1 MDGSPPQFFSAS
13 PSRRRLGKYVLAAAI
28 GAFVAYLAGSFFAPA
43 PTLALPQEGFVYTQ
57 GVLAVPAQISSDA
70 YGLYL
75 IDLQNQT
82 ILLYSYGGPW
92 AKGLRLMSARSFRY
106 DRELVDFNS
115 GKPSPQD
122 VRQLLEAALK
132 VPDSPDGSDK
142 GTTNN
147 ATEPSPAP
155 QP

>member
-1 MDGSPPQFFSAS
+1 MDGSTPQFSSSAT
-13 PSRRRLGKYVLAAAI
+13 SRRWLGKYVLAGVI
-28 GAFVAYLAGSFFAPA
+28 GAFVAYFAGSFFAPA
-43 PTLALPQEGFVYTQ
+43 PTLALPQEGSVYAP
-57 GVLAVPAQISSDA
+57 GILALPAQISSDA

-75 IDLQNQT
+75 IDTQNQT

-92 AKGLRLMSARSFRY
+92 AQGLSLMSARSFRY

-122 VRQLLEAALK
+122 VRQLLEGSLK
-132 VPDSPDGSDK
+132 VLDSPDGSDK
-142 GTTNN
+142 DKTNN
-147 ATEPSPAP
+147 ATESGSTP